1 MIYKILHANH
11 GNFFADELSINDYT
25 HVASVQCQTLDDVF
39 HITQNLYKNWT
50 KNNGV
55 LHSIGELRSTSV
67 GDIIIEEG
75 TGKMFMVE
83 NIGFREVKVKQGFY
97 KKI

>member
-1 MIYKILHANH
+1 MIYKILHANR
-11 GNFFADELSINDYT
+11 GNFFAEELPIDAYT
-25 HVASVQCQTLDDVF
+25 HVANVQASSLDEVF
-39 HITQNLYKNWT
+39 RLTQNVFKNWT
-50 KNNGV
+50 KSNGV

-83 NIGFREVKVKQGFY
+83 NIGFREVEVSY

>member
-1 MIYKILHANH
+1 MIYKILHANR
-11 GNFFADELSINDYT
+11 GNFFAEELPIDAYT
-25 HVASVQCQTLDDVF
+25 HVASVQASTLVEVYEMS
-39 HITQNLYKNWT
+39 QNFTKNWT

-55 LHSIGELRSTSV
+55 IHSIGELRSTSV

-75 TGKMFMVE
+75 TGKKFMIE
-83 NIGFREVKVKQGFY
+83 NIGFSEVEKSLEFY